1 MVLLVL
7 SSTYDKAMATF
18 MVANTA
24 ALMDMD
30 VHVFFAF
37 MGVGIIKKGYK
48 PKLPGIFRFV
58 TGAYKN
64 RLKRASVEDLDW
76 HIAQARKIG
85 VKMYVCSMC
94 INAGLLKKEKL
105 MDGVE
110 IAGFTTLVD
119 LFDNSDIQ
127 LIVS

>member
-18 MVANTA
+18 MIANTA
-24 ALMDMD
+24 VLMNMD

-37 MGVGIIKKGYK
+37 LGVGIIKKGHK

-64 RLKRASVEDLDW
+64 RLKKANVEDLDS
-76 HIAQARKIG
+76 HITQARKLG

-94 INAGLLKKEKL
+94 INTGLLKKEKL
-105 MDGVE
+105 KDGVE

-127 LIVS
+127 LVIG

>member
-1 MVLLVL
+1 VLLVL

-18 MVANTA
+18 MLANTA
-24 ALMDMD
+24 VLMNID
-30 VHVFFAF
+30 VHIFFSF
-37 MGVGIIKKGYK
+37 MGVGIIKKGHK

-58 TGAYKN
+58 TGVYKN
-64 RLKRASVEDLDW
+64 RLKRANVEDLDSY
-76 HIAQARKIG
+76 IAQARKLG

-94 INAGLLKKEKL
+94 INAGFLKKEKL

-119 LFDNSDIQ
+119 LFNNSDIQ
-127 LIVS
+127 LVIG